1 MLRTLRFVPDA
12 SVTGIVAMNALII
25 LLALAM
31 VVWFWQLNL
40 RYRELAI
47 RLVKN
52 VCVEMN
58 LQLLDQTVS
67 LARFSL
73 RRKPDHHIV
82 GVRQYNFEVSSN
94 GVDRFTGTIILHGDH
109 LVYSEFN
116 LPDGPVILQKKELIT
131 YH

>member
-1 MLRTLRFVPDA
+1 MNTYLFLLVLTLC
-12 SVTGIVAMNALII
+12 
-25 LLALAM
+25 
-31 VVWFWQLNL
+31 VWFWHINL

-52 VCVEMN
+52 VCAEMK

-67 LARFSL
+67 LAGFSL
-73 RRKPDHHIV
+73 KRNSDQRFVSVRK
-82 GVRQYNFEVSSN
+82 YSFEVSSN
-94 GVDRFTGTIILHGDH
+94 GADRFQGTIILQGVR

-116 LPDGPVILQKKELIT
+116 LPDGPVILQKNDLIT

>member
-1 MLRTLRFVPDA
+1 MNSLLFLIALTL
-12 SVTGIVAMNALII
+12 L
-25 LLALAM
+25 
-31 VVWFWQLNL
+31 VWIWQLNL

-52 VCVEMN
+52 VCMEMN
-58 LQLLDQTVS
+58 LQLLDQTVA

-73 RRKPDHHIV
+73 QRDTDGRIA
-82 GVRQYNFEVSSN
+82 GVRRYNFEVSSN
-94 GVDRFTGTIILHGDH
+94 GADRFSGSIILQGNH

-116 LPDGPVILQKKELIT
+116 LPDGPVILQRNDLIT

>member
-1 MLRTLRFVPDA
+1 MW
-12 SVTGIVAMNALII
+12 VAGLAIMNALLF
-25 LLALAM
+25 LLALAV

-73 RRKPDHHIV
+73 RREPEYRIT

-94 GVDRFTGTIILHGDH
+94 GADRFTGTIILHGDR

-116 LPDGPVILQKKELIT
+116 LPDGPVILHKKELIT

>member
-1 MLRTLRFVPDA
+1 
-12 SVTGIVAMNALII
+12 MNSLLFLIA
-25 LLALAM
+25 LAL

-52 VCVEMN
+52 VCTEMK

-67 LARFSL
+67 LSRFSL
-73 RRKPDHHIV
+73 RRENDRRIV
-82 GVRQYNFEVSSN
+82 GVRTYNFEVSSN
-94 GVDRFTGTIILHGDH
+94 GVDRFTGAIILQGAR

-116 LPDGPVILQKKELIT
+116 LPDGPVILQKNDLIT